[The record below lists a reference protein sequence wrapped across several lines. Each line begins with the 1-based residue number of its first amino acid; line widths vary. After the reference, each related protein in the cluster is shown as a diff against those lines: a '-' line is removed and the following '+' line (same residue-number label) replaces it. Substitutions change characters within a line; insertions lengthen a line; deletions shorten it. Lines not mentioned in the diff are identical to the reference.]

1 LQGSRIANTIITN
14 KGARNMTKTYTIT
27 AYYKEYFTF
36 DVEANSIQEAKIK
49 ALDNQEDWEALQIP
63 ATGISPIIEDVEE
76 VE

>member
-1 LQGSRIANTIITN
+1 
-14 KGARNMTKTYTIT
+14 MTKTYTIR

-63 ATGISPIIEDVEE
+63 ATGITPIIEDVEE
-76 VE
+76 VWAYQM